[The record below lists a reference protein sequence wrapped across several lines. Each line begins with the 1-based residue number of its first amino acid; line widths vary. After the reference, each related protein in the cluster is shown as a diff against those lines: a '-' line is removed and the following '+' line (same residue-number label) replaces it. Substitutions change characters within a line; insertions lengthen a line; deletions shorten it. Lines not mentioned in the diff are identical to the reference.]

1 MKKMNLATKGLIGIQ
16 FMKLHFLINVDQQ
29 KGLVNLFLI
38 MNTYY
43 KYHIFY

>member
-29 KGLVNLFLI
+29 KGVGAVWEKWFQI
-38 MNTYY
+38 VFSIY
-43 KYHIFY
+43 F